1 MIIHPAVNHGEIREH
16 ALRSKPIVK
25 FNALALLQLVDAQGP
40 VALDYL
46 LDGDV
51 QSYFKAIK
59 NAKPRFVLRRFLS
72 NSFRGPRHHRE
83 DDLNDQD
90 GSSGRNKHE
99 QGANSAR
106 HGLLRGAGADEFV
119 GCGRDVKQVSLVHV
133 LAAPKPGPAYR
144 RDRGCGQ
151 RSARRSRRRSLKASL
166 ATPDNSRVRLL
177 VTARRAASSPCQRA
191 KPFCLG
197 SEIRLFQG
205 PVERLQDQP

>member
-72 NSFRGPRHHRE
+72 NSFRGPRYCGP
-83 DDLNDQD
+83 DQFAFFF
-90 GSSGRNKHE
+90 GE
-99 QGANSAR
+99 SA
-106 HGLLRGAGADEFV
+106 HQAMWI
-119 GCGRDVKQVSLVHV
+119 C
-133 LAAPKPGPAYR
+133 
-144 RDRGCGQ
+144 
-151 RSARRSRRRSLKASL
+151 
-166 ATPDNSRVRLL
+166 
-177 VTARRAASSPCQRA
+177 ASSLLPR
-191 KPFCLG
+191 G
-197 SEIRLFQG
+197 S
-205 PVERLQDQP
+205 